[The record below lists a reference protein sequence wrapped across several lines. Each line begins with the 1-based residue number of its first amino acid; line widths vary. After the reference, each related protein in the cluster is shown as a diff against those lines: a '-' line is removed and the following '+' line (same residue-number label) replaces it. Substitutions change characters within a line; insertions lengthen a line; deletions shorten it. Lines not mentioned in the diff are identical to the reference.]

1 MFPLNGEFGTKE
13 IKNRSAQGIPRIVRV
28 APGPDNTANGSYEF
42 FGNSSSYIEFPNS
55 EGGALD
61 VRHSMTMLCWL
72 HYDGRY
78 GPIFNYGTSKGKGV
92 VLRVSNGKL
101 IAHFRKRDYLKTDQL
116 KHTTL
121 AGGWKFVG
129 ASYDNITSTAKLWVD
144 GDQVLTKH
152 FEESLELG
160 TQDSVR
166 MGVRTSD
173 NGHFK
178 GRIAMM
184 QIYNVALTQEQ
195 IQTILEKTPR
205 PGKNAS
211 RPLALL

>member
-1 MFPLNGEFGTKE
+1 M
-13 IKNRSAQGIPRIVRV
+13 
-28 APGPDNTANGSYEF
+28 APAPDNTANGSYEF
-42 FGNSSSYIEFPNS
+42 FGNSRSYIEFPNS

-101 IAHFRKRDYLKTDQL
+101 IARFKKRDYSGTAQL

-129 ASYDNITSTAKLWVD
+129 ASYDNITGTAKLWVD

-152 FEESLELG
+152 FEDSLELG

-173 NGHFK
+173 NRHFK

-184 QIYNVALTQEQ
+184 QVYNVALTQEQ

-211 RPLALL
+211 RPLELLLTT

>member
-1 MFPLNGEFGTKE
+1 M
-13 IKNRSAQGIPRIVRV
+13 IVRV

-42 FGNSSSYIEFPNS
+42 FGNLSSYIEFPNS

-72 HYDGRY
+72 HYDGRD

-92 VLRVSNGKL
+92 VLRVSEGKL
-101 IAHFRKRDYLKTDQL
+101 LAHFRKRDYSKTGML

-129 ASYDNITSTAKLWVD
+129 ASYDNVNGTAKLWVD
-144 GDQVLTKH
+144 GDQVWTKH
-152 FEESLELG
+152 VQAGLELG

-166 MGVRTSD
+166 MGVRTGD
-173 NGHFK
+173 GMNFK
-178 GRIAMM
+178 GRITMM
-184 QIYNVALTQEQ
+184 QVYNVALTHEQ
-195 IQTILEKTPR
+195 IQTILEKTSR

-211 RPLALL
+211 RPQALLLTI